1 MFNVFVKGQRPFLF
15 STNSVNQ
22 NVFYLLTSCSNTND
36 RPLRRTL
43 VLHIVNR
50 QGKPGNR

>member
-1 MFNVFVKGQRPFLF
+1 MFNVFVKGQRTFLF
-15 STNSVNQ
+15 STNSANQ
-22 NVFYLLTSCSNTND
+22 NVFYLLTSYSNTND